1 MADLPDLPDING
13 EIWEM
18 AKNAIA
24 LTMTHKALE
33 VITNQAGASVF
44 IRIDDETGVRIK
56 SLTSEVLITMMTKG
70 GTLHM
75 RISKAQCLS
84 LHEERR
90 TLWSP

>member
-1 MADLPDLPDING
+1 MANLPDLPDVNG

-33 VITNQAGASVF
+33 TITNQVGASIF
-44 IRIDDETGVRIK
+44 IRVDNETGIIIK
-56 SLTSEVLITMMTKG
+56 SVLSQVLITMETKG
-70 GTLHM
+70 GTLHT
-75 RISKAQCLS
+75 RISRAQCLS

>member
-1 MADLPDLPDING
+1 MADLPDLPNVDG

-18 AKNAIA
+18 AKSAIA

-33 VITNQAGASVF
+33 TIVNQVGASIF

-56 SLTSEVLITMMTKG
+56 SLTSQVLITMETKSG
-70 GTLHM
+70 VLHM
-75 RISKAQCLS
+75 RISKERCLG
-84 LHEERR
+84 LHAERR